1 MNDEK
6 LLNQRFE
13 FKKDEPVQ
21 ETVESPESG
30 TTEEYTFLGWWDF
43 DKFQLPPVESVK
55 DKSYYIVIK
64 PTNVVDNF
72 LASEG
77 DWVMAMDGKWTVVIC
92 DAYTPETV
100 WDSNSRTA
108 ELKAMGVDTVSLL
121 KDRVRELNT
130 ELTITVAKYIKS
142 FAKLNPIMAYI
153 LDDDYN
159 YISVPSKGINETVQF
174 RVMPSNWSFRSKF
187 CKAIFWDARFST
199 NTCELLSY
207 TKFTKYD
214 SNGVMVRD
222 VGAVDIHDDA
232 NLFEVISI
240 YERAIDFIKRHGKR

>member
-6 LLNQRFE
+6 LLNERFE

-21 ETVESPESG
+21 ETVDSPESI
-30 TTEEYTFLGWWDF
+30 TTEEYTFLGWWDC
-43 DKFQLPPVESVK
+43 DKFQLPSVESVK
-55 DKSYYIVIK
+55 DKSYYIVLK
-64 PTNVVDNF
+64 PTNVDNS

-77 DWVMAMDGKWTVVIC
+77 DWVMAMDGKWTVVRC
-92 DAYTPETV
+92 DDCTPETV
-100 WDSNSRTA
+100 LDSDSPTS
-108 ELKAMGVDTVSLL
+108 ELKAMGVDTVLLL

-130 ELTITVAKYIKS
+130 ELAITVAKYIKS
-142 FAKLNPIMAYI
+142 FSKLNPIMAYI

-174 RVMPSNWSFRSKF
+174 RVMPSSWSFRSKF
-187 CKAIFWDARFST
+187 CKATFWDARFST
-199 NTCELLSY
+199 NTCELLAY

-222 VGAVDIHDDA
+222 VGMVDINDDA